1 MITLYHGTNMPFQ
14 EIDLTQSKR
23 YKDFNRAFYL
33 SPNKMQAL
41 DMANNKVDFL
51 GGKAI
56 VYTYLFDDQL
66 LASNELNVKIFPH
79 YSEEWAEF
87 IWRNRDNE
95 QNFTH
100 DYDIV
105 YGPIAND
112 TVGLQL
118 REFKRIGHGDISS
131 FLKGIKYVH
140 GETYQYAFCTEKA
153 IKMLTRI

>member
-1 MITLYHGTNMPFQ
+1 MIKLYHGTNMPFD

-33 SPNKMQAL
+33 SPNKTQAM

-51 GGKAI
+51 GGKSI
-56 VYTYLFDDQL
+56 VYTYMFDEQFL
-66 LASNELNVKIFPH
+66 NSNELKVKIFPN

-95 QNFTH
+95 QDFTH
-100 DYDIV
+100 NYDIV

-118 REFKRIGHGDISS
+118 REFKRKGNDDIRS
-131 FLKGIKYVH
+131 FLKGIKYIH
-140 GETYQYAFCTEKA
+140 GETYQYAFCTERA
-153 IKMLTRI
+153 IKLLTRV